1 LNQVAYGYLQAW
13 KVKEAIELFKL
24 NVMVY
29 PDSWN
34 TYDSLA
40 EAYLADGNKELAIF
54 YYEKSLELNPGNV
67 NAVDQLKNL
76 KK

>member
-1 LNQVAYGYLQAW
+1 
-13 KVKEAIELFKL
+13 LFKL
-24 NVMVY
+24 NVMAY

-40 EAYLADGNKELAIF
+40 EAYLADGNQELAIW
-54 YYEKSLELNPGNV
+54 YYEKSLKLNPGNA
-67 NAVDQLKNL
+67 NAASQLKNL

>member
-1 LNQVAYGYLQAW
+1 LNQAAYGYLQGG
-13 KVKEAIELFKL
+13 KIKEAIELFKL
-24 NVMVY
+24 NVMAY

-40 EAYLADGNKELAIF
+40 EGYLADGNKELAIL
-54 YYEKSLELNPGNV
+54 YYEKSLELNPEND
-67 NAVDQLKNL
+67 NAVNQLKNL